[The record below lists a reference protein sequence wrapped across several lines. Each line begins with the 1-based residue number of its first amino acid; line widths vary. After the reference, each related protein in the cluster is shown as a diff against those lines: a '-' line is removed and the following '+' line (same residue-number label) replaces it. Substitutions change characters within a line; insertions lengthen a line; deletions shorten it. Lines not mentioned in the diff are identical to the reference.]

1 MRLLLAEDNRE
12 LAHWLE
18 KALVQGGF
26 AVDCVADGRAADH
39 LLQSEQYALAVLD
52 IGMPGYDGLEVVQRL
67 RKRGQTLPVLLLTAR
82 SAVADRVKGL
92 NAGADDY
99 LPKPFELEELD
110 ARLRALLRRSE
121 GQVHEVQQL
130 GELAYCDEGYFLLC
144 GQMLSLTPREL
155 ALLKVLMFRR
165 TRPVSRQQLFEQ
177 VFSLSDDVSPESIEL
192 YIHRLRKKLQASN
205 VRITTLRGL
214 GYLLE
219 CERHEM
225 G

>member
-1 MRLLLAEDNRE
+1 MQIGFIGLGAVVETAYLPALRRLGDVIDRCQGYDLDCSRALPGIQRCSSLSALLAEPLDT
-12 LAHWLE
+12 L
-18 KALVQGGF
+18 F
-26 AVDCVADGRAADH
+26 ITTSS
-39 LLQSEQYALAVLD
+39 LQH
-52 IGMPGYDGLEVVQRL
+52 
-67 RKRGQTLPVLLLTAR
+67 LPVLERALASGISR
-82 SAVADRVKGL
+82 IVVEKPIVA
-92 NAGADDY
+92 N
-99 LPKPFELEELD
+99 LEQA

-130 GELAYCDEGYFLLC
+130 GDLEYRDEGYFLLR
-144 GQMLSLTPREL
+144 GEMLSLTPREL

-192 YIHRLRKKLQASN
+192 YIHRLRKKLQQSN

-219 CERHEM
+219 CEPHEM

>member
-1 MRLLLAEDNRE
+1 
-12 LAHWLE
+12 
-18 KALVQGGF
+18 
-26 AVDCVADGRAADH
+26 
-39 LLQSEQYALAVLD
+39 
-52 IGMPGYDGLEVVQRL
+52 VVQRL

-92 NAGADDY
+92 NVGADDY

-130 GELAYCDEGYFLLC
+130 GDLEYRDEGYFLLR
-144 GQMLSLTPREL
+144 GEMLSLTPREL

-192 YIHRLRKKLQASN
+192 YIHRLRKKLQQSN

-219 CERHEM
+219 CEPHEM